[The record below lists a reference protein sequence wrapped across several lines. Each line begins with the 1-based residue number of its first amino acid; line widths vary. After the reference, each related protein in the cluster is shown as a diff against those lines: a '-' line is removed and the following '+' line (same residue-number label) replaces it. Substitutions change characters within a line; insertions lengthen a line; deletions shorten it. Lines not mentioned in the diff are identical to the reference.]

1 MPSPASP
8 EAEPDAA
15 AVPNTAAE
23 LSLPLPHAA
32 MISAIANEAWT
43 TQWLP
48 SIQDILQRS
57 MQDRFKALEQQ
68 LVVEQQRQRDRLEEG
83 LHRVE
88 QQLAATV
95 RDQQQQ
101 QQSITTA
108 FRETIEHIRREF
120 SAALNRDVTYADVPV
135 EDWERGLNSQSLPEH
150 LTGHLLTMAELHRA
164 NRYDRLTDGVQRV
177 TGQPPMS
184 VREFVSLHAN
194 EFGGRRSE

>member
-15 AVPNTAAE
+15 AVPNTSAE
-23 LSLPLPHAA
+23 LSPPLPHAT

-108 FRETIEHIRREF
+108 FRETIEHIRQEF
-120 SAALNRDVTYADVPV
+120 STALQHIS
-135 EDWERGLNSQSLPEH
+135 EDITHALRQAEEQTRRMLENLRTEVIQMLREHDQDGSKRPLLGEYLPSAEKPFQPGDEEH
-150 LTGHLLTMAELHRA
+150 R
-164 NRYDRLTDGVQRV
+164 
-177 TGQPPMS
+177 P
-184 VREFVSLHAN
+184 
-194 EFGGRRSE
+194 